1 MGETEQSA
9 FFLPE
14 QKPSAGSFLASPKD
28 VATWVQDLP
37 IANVGETA
45 RKLYKAIYDFNQL
58 SMPAANR
65 LKVAELLISPT
76 TYITNNLEKF
86 YFDSAFPLSEKARKV
101 ALLTRALNGELS
113 TAFKSVLQDQIEK
126 GIDKKAFAYAAHRA
140 LLFTLRVLRQSAL
153 TYRNYPKAIWKETHL
168 IYLLTATNQADRLP
182 IKEPGEKESESSSVN
197 DLYKRILLFYLSDH
211 YRLRQRDIQNIFL
224 NLPEWSSQARLTL
237 QARIKN
243 PKNQF
248 LIHLRRNAPP
258 VHLSLIDKDPNKDSL
273 ILDTGMLEE
282 SLQDLRN
289 KAVLNNLTGLREIN
303 GLSEPVIHHLHDVWS
318 TLPER
323 RFSRTQLN
331 FELHIAVG
339 LSAIHTLITEV
350 RQHPGGNLG
359 GDEPSWPPGNQ
370 FSNLGD
376 ASDLSDDLDS
386 NFWEHGLDTGA
397 GIPQLDQ
404 FALEQSSLAS
414 SAEIPNWTRQAR
426 AHHTVACKTLNESAG
441 GYCISWKGKSI
452 PRIKIGE
459 LVGIRS
465 ASKKDQYSLAV
476 TRWMKY
482 EKGTILLGVAI
493 ISPTCQAVEARLADE
508 EVSPTRQ
515 CLLLGGK
522 KGTSPSLVIP
532 PLAFRGQQKLSVYVN
547 GKEIRIRLGELIEGS
562 GAFNQYGYEELVQTS
577 ERPIFPDDEIEQ
589 PNALG
594 EKVKAQ
600 DDSGFAMDD
609 SGFDTI
615 WSVL

>member
-1 MGETEQSA
+1 MGELEQAA
-9 FFLPE
+9 FTIPE

-28 VATWVQDLP
+28 VAAWIQDLP

-58 SMPAANR
+58 AIPGVNR
-65 LKVAELLISPT
+65 LKIAELFIPPT

-86 YFDSAFPLSEKARKV
+86 YSDAAFPLSEKARKI
-101 ALLTRALNGELS
+101 ALLTRALNGELATS
-113 TAFKSVLQDQIEK
+113 FKSVLQEQLQK
-126 GIDKKAFAYAAHRA
+126 GVDKKIFAFAAHRT
-140 LLFTLRVLRQSAL
+140 LLFTLRVMRQSAL
-153 TYRNYPKAIWKETHL
+153 TYRNYPAAIWRETHL
-168 IYLLTATNQADRLP
+168 IYQLAAANQIDRQPL
-182 IKEPGEKESESSSVN
+182 KEPVEKGNESSSVN

-237 QARIKN
+237 QARMKN

-258 VHLSLIDKDPNKDSL
+258 VHLSLVEREPNKESV

-282 SLQDLRN
+282 SLQDLKN
-289 KAVLNNLTGLREIN
+289 KAVVNNLTGLREIN
-303 GLSEPVIHHLHDVWS
+303 GLSEPVIQHLHDVWS

-323 RFSRTQLN
+323 RYSRTQLN

-339 LSAIHTLITEV
+339 LSAIHALIMESK
-350 RQHPGGNLG
+350 QQSGGNHD
-359 GDEPSWPPGNQ
+359 DEPTWPPINQ

-376 ASDLSDDLDS
+376 SSDMSDDLDS
-386 NFWEHGLDTGA
+386 SFWEHGLDGA
-397 GIPQLDQ
+397 GIMPQMDQ
-404 FALEQSSLAS
+404 YTIEQASFAS

-465 ASKKDQYSLAV
+465 ASRKDRYSLAA

-482 EKGTILLGVAI
+482 EKGSILLGIAI
-493 ISPTCQAVEARLADE
+493 ISPSCQAVEARLTDE
-508 EVSPTRQ
+508 EDVPVRQ
-515 CLLLGGK
+515 CLLLTGK
-522 KGTSPSLVIP
+522 KDASPSLVIP
-532 PLAFRGQQKLSVYVN
+532 PLAFRTQQKVSLY
-547 GKEIRIRLGELIEGS
+547 GDGREIRVRLDNLIEGS
-562 GAFNQYGYEELVQTS
+562 GAFNQYGYEELAQTK
-577 ERPIFPDDEIEQ
+577 EQPIFPEDELDT
-589 PNALG
+589 PGALG
-594 EKVKAQ
+594 EKVEAQ
-600 DDSGFAMDD
+600 VDSGFAKDD

-615 WSVL
+615 WSIL